1 VPLPPRP
8 LIQLAE
14 DPFAESA
21 RAILEQT
28 GNVLPRSALDEGLPR
43 ADALVCGLQLAL
55 DRSLLDRAPVLRVI
69 ASRTSQLRHVD
80 LDETQRRGI
89 EVLWIDPATPLLRQT
104 SSTAEAA
111 WALLLALVRNIPWA
125 LASVSEGRWERER
138 YGGHE
143 LAGGVLGII
152 GLGRL
157 GRMVARYG
165 QAFGMSVIASDP
177 YVDEDDATALGVQ
190 LVPLDQLLATATVVS
205 VHCTW
210 SDETRNL
217 LGAREL
223 GLMKP
228 GAVLINTARGEIVD
242 EVALL
247 TALQEQRIAG
257 AAIDTLAGEQPDG
270 SHVLHNPLV
279 EHARMNE
286 NLIVLPH
293 LGGATA
299 EATERT
305 QVYISERLTEWLV
318 AH

>member
-1 VPLPPRP
+1 
-8 LIQLAE
+8 
-14 DPFAESA
+14 
-21 RAILEQT
+21 
-28 GNVLPRSALDEGLPR
+28 
-43 ADALVCGLQLAL
+43 
-55 DRSLLDRAPVLRVI
+55 
-69 ASRTSQLRHVD
+69 
-80 LDETQRRGI
+80 
-89 EVLWIDPATPLLRQT
+89 
-104 SSTAEAA
+104 
-111 WALLLALVRNIPWA
+111 LLLALVRNIPWA
-125 LASVSEGRWERER
+125 SSSVSDGRWERER

-165 QAFGMSVIASDP
+165 QAFGMSVVANDP
-177 YVDEDDATALGVQ
+177 YVDMDDAAAAGAQ
-190 LVPLDQLLATATVVS
+190 LVPLDQLLATADVVS
-205 VHCTW
+205 MHCTW
-210 SDETRNL
+210 SDETRDL
-217 LGAREL
+217 LGPREL

-228 GAVLINTARGEIVD
+228 SAVLINTARGEIVN
-242 EVALL
+242 EAALL
-247 TALQEQRIAG
+247 AALQHQRIAG

-279 EHARMNE
+279 EHARTNE

-305 QVYISERLTEWLV
+305 QVYISQRLTEWLA